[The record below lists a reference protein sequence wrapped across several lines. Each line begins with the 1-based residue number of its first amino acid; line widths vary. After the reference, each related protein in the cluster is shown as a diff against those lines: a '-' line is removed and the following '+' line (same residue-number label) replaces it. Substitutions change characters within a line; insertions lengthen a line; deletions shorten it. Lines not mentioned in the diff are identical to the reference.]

1 MANKKTCIK
10 CEEEKTIANFIGVSS
25 VFHNGSLPICRS
37 CIAAMI
43 KDSGE
48 NNWNFVNKLCQWAD
62 VPFVPDEWQKLY
74 AAHKSEA
81 FGMYVAI
88 FRNKA
93 YEGLD
98 WEKYNSAYMKLEDKG
113 LVEESIALLGESKRE
128 ELIAKWGPNYDDD
141 QIRYLERL
149 HDGIVNSQNVVGA
162 LNEDQALKLCKI
174 SLLIEEKIR
183 ANVDFSKDLKSYDD
197 LVKLANFTPKTV
209 RDADEFESFGEV
221 ASYLE
226 KTGWVNEYYDGAV
239 RDEVDNIE
247 KNVKNWLRYLYV
259 NETGIAEEI
268 EQRIN
273 NLKVAAELE
282 GEEFNEQEFRD
293 YMEDEDGVSKEEFKI
308 FIDEEGSDV

>member
-1 MANKKTCIK
+1 MANKKVCTK
-10 CEEEKTIANFIGVSS
+10 CGEEKTIANYIGVKSE
-25 VFHNGSLPICRS
+25 FHTGSLPICRA
-37 CIAAMI
+37 CIASMI
-43 KDSGE
+43 REHGTE
-48 NNWNFVNKLCQWAD
+48 NWNFVNKLCQWAD
-62 VPFVPDEWQKLY
+62 VPFVPEEWDKIW
-74 AAHKSEA
+74 AANKSEA

-98 WEKYNSAYMKLEDKG
+98 WEQYNMAYTKLKEQDM
-113 LVEESIALLGESKRE
+113 LEESIATLNTHKRE
-128 ELIAKWGPNYDDD
+128 ELLSKWGPNYDDE

-149 HDGIVNSQNVVGA
+149 HNGIINSQNVVGA

-183 ANVDFSKDLKSYDD
+183 ANVDFSKDLKSYDE

-226 KTGWVNEYYDGAV
+226 KTGWTNEYYDGAV

-259 NETGIAEEI
+259 NENGIGEEI
-268 EQRIN
+268 EQRIQ
-273 NLKVAAELE
+273 NLKIAAELE
-282 GEEFNEQEFRD
+282 GEEFDEKEFRD
-293 YMEDEDGVSKEEFKI
+293 YMDDEEGVSKEDFKI
-308 FIDEEGSDV
+308 FIDDEEEGI